1 MFGGF
6 QVGPFQP
13 IPAYQQVS
21 ASVETGSVEW
31 PPRARKK
38 RRIYEEPPSAVQ
50 IQAERERLGILPA
63 KTRQAVLKVVRESSN
78 VSDETQAAILAAAY
92 FEPVQLDRLVDRL
105 QASFQAKKETWNA
118 ETLGI
123 AQALIFEALRKKA
136 DADLLAGILA
146 EMRLEEDEAADL
158 FTVMFLLDD

>member
-1 MFGGF
+1 M
-6 QVGPFQP
+6 
-13 IPAYQQVS
+13 
-21 ASVETGSVEW
+21 
-31 PPRARKK
+31 
-38 RRIYEEPPSAVQ
+38 
-50 IQAERERLGILPA
+50 
-63 KTRQAVLKVVRESSN
+63 
-78 VSDETQAAILAAAY
+78 
-92 FEPVQLDRLVDRL
+92 DRL